1 MSNRIDLFQSE
12 QSKLALPAASVSILI
27 DGQLCPVVEP
37 VEIVRGGWPE
47 FGWARLAYN
56 PASHTDG
63 GSITAEDVEVEFAMG
78 KSVCIRQYYNGLAP
92 GAGTFD
98 FAMFCGRIEGIE
110 TRLGPKGERI
120 EIIAKDFSAELNRIT
135 VYGQRV
141 AIAGDSTVLLAG
153 LDTVFN
159 PDGKANASLT
169 PSQVGG
175 ESYLT
180 FCGEPS
186 NGRAWKYAEVIDY
199 LLSEY
204 LPGGRLHLP
213 QSERLAALTEDQ
225 IVRDLDVTGLDLS
238 EALHRCCE
246 RIGLRF
252 KFVPRLAET
261 GADQAIVFYKAG
273 AGRAI
278 ELNSQPS
285 GERLSISKTNIARLS
300 SVKNFWP
307 VTHRYI
313 GQGDFKVYEASFELM
328 QAWDPGLEDTDYDTF
343 SPSTNTKFYQVK
355 DIYRKWCLNEAGDYS
370 GEPYNRGDA
379 FDFSKI
385 FEGASSARS
394 RRRFFSALS
403 ADAQGKSLGYF
414 LEVSYDGGTNWWQ
427 YLHAFN
433 NLLDECGIWLSSDRL
448 DTDTWV
454 ASLRNMLKFR
464 ITASVTADERL
475 TCTVADGPVNST
487 RPTVDHLITLPRRFN
502 YRKVSSQSIFFG
514 TADEGLGIADE
525 IDDTVA
531 LYEYIRHAAE
541 ASGEIIETIDV
552 QTPSL
557 GFDYR
562 VGDRISASPQSRDL
576 LSVRTDNRSTSIIE
590 RVQMDF
596 AKQCTNL
603 KIIRKRS

>member
-1 MSNRIDLFQSE
+1 M
-12 QSKLALPAASVSILI
+12 P
-27 DGQLCPVVEP
+27 
-37 VEIVRGGWPE
+37 
-47 FGWARLAYN
+47 
-56 PASHTDG
+56 
-63 GSITAEDVEVEFAMG
+63 
-78 KSVCIRQYYNGLAP
+78 IR
-92 GAGTFD
+92 
-98 FAMFCGRIEGIE
+98 
-110 TRLGPKGERI
+110 
-120 EIIAKDFSAELNRIT
+120 
-135 VYGQRV
+135 
-141 AIAGDSTVLLAG
+141 
-153 LDTVFN
+153 
-159 PDGKANASLT
+159 
-169 PSQVGG
+169 
-175 ESYLT
+175 
-180 FCGEPS
+180 
-186 NGRAWKYAEVIDY
+186 
-199 LLSEY
+199 
-204 LPGGRLHLP
+204 H
-213 QSERLAALTEDQ
+213 
-225 IVRDLDVTGLDLS
+225 
-238 EALHRCCE
+238 
-246 RIGLRF
+246 LRF

-261 GADQAIVFYKAG
+261 GSDQAIVFYKAG
-273 AGRAI
+273 AGRAV

-328 QAWDPGLEDTDYDTF
+328 QAWDPGLEDADYDTF
-343 SPSTNTKFYQVK
+343 SPSTNSKFYQVK
-355 DIYRKWCLNEAGDYS
+355 DIYRKWCLNEAGDYG

-403 ADAQGKSLGYF
+403 ADVQGKSLGYF

-427 YLHAFN
+427 YLSAFN
-433 NLLDECGIWLSSDRL
+433 NLLDECGIWLSSDRF

-464 ITASVTADERL
+464 ITASVIADERL

-487 RPTVDHLITLPRRFN
+487 RPAVDHLITLPRRFN

-514 TADEGLGIADE
+514 ATDEGLGVADE
-525 IDDTVA
+525 IDDTGA

-541 ASGEIIETIDV
+541 GSGEIIETTDV